1 MECSR
6 ILFDCSLKHEALD
19 SVWEFLIQEMK
30 LDPRT
35 RMSKF
40 LGDII
45 YNLAG
50 LETPGIRIILMIRYA
65 EESPWRAQKIF
76 KNILWDLRISD
87 VKIFKFYFEIII

>member
-1 MECSR
+1 
-6 ILFDCSLKHEALD
+6 
-19 SVWEFLIQEMK
+19 
-30 LDPRT
+30 
-35 RMSKF
+35 MSKF